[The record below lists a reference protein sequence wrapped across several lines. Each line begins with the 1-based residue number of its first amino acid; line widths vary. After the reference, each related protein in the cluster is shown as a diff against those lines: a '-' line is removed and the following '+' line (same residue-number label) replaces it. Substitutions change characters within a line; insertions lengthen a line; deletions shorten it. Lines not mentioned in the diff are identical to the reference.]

1 MRKKYFL
8 LLFIFIFLCL
18 PNFVKAEEV
27 HSNEYMKY
35 SNLLEEEKDAN
46 LWNIS
51 LKKIENNKI

>member
-27 HSNEYMKY
+27 HSNEYVKY
-35 SNLLEEEKDAN
+35 SDLLEFKNKESDYYNSEQ
-46 LWNIS
+46 WNS
-51 LKKIENNKI
+51 T